1 MGGWALAA
9 CVGSVLG
16 VCCINPDGG
25 DYSVWL
31 QQVRAAGLAAAAAA
45 RLELLRWCS

>member
-31 QQVRAAGLAAAAAA
+31 QQVRVLD
-45 RLELLRWCS
+45 LQQQLLIDLSC